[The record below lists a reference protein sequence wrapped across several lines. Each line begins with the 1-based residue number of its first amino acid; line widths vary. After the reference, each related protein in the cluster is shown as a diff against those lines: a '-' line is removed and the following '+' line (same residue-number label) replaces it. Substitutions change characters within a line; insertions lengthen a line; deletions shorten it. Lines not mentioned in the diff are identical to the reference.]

1 MQKERALLP
10 ALRLYEKTT
19 TCYFFG
25 VSFAI
30 GLVSLPCGSADIWP
44 AFLTS
49 GDAVVLAGDAFGS
62 TVGLTD
68 GLVNG
73 VAGVTGAGVEIGL
86 VSGLFGVVFVV
97 PPLHAPKTAVLTAK
111 TDAKTNVLLI
121 LFLFEYS
128 KHGFVPP
135 AS

>member
-1 MQKERALLP
+1 MLP
-10 ALRLYEKTT
+10 ALRLCEKTT
-19 TCYFFG
+19 KGYFFG

-30 GLVSLPCGSADIWP
+30 GLVSLPCGSAVTLS

-49 GDAVVLAGDAFGS
+49 GEAAVFAGDAFGS
-62 TVGLTD
+62 AVGLSE
-68 GLVNG
+68 GLVSG
-73 VAGVTGAGVEIGL
+73 DAGVTGAGVEIGL

-97 PPLHAPKTAVLTAK
+97 PPLHAPNTAVLTAK

-121 LFLFEYS
+121 LFLYEYS
-128 KHGFVPP
+128 KHGLVPP